1 MSSSPRVEAS
11 LQRPAGRWRG
21 WLRRRDSLRLR
32 LLLLQALVLVLL
44 GSGVGLL
51 FYAERN
57 ITIAG
62 LYVERWA
69 PVIAAALQADP
80 LAPPVGPEEE
90 AVHWLR
96 PGPPEPSHRPWAQ
109 APRFA
114 ALREALVQ
122 RRLPVQELRLS
133 LASPQPRLWLHLAPP
148 GRAPGWLGL
157 PAQVLVPEWSA
168 RTLALLGTG
177 VALLTL
183 LSWATTRW
191 LVRPLEALRRRID
204 DVAPAADDLPPIG
217 PEAAWAVPEIAA
229 IDGAHRSLRRRLAQQ
244 ERERALLL
252 AGVSHDLRSPL
263 GRIRLSAELLPD
275 DPAWAK
281 RRAAIVR
288 NVQQADRLIESFLD
302 HVRCGELPLDQ
313 TVDLAALARSVVA
326 MAERPDD
333 ELRLEAPL
341 SLPLARAHPLLLE
354 RLMANLLDN
363 AFAHGA
369 PPVRLS
375 LGGSPE
381 GGCWL
386 AVADGGEGLA
396 PDEAA
401 TLQAAFARG
410 DRARSRPGS
419 GLGLAIVQQTVAR
432 LGGTLQFQRLA
443 PQQGPYRHE
452 VRVALPRR

>member
-1 MSSSPRVEAS
+1 MSSSPRVEPATR
-11 LQRPAGRWRG
+11 RPADGWRG
-21 WLRRRDSLRLR
+21 WLRRRDSLSRR
-32 LLLLQALVLVLL
+32 LLLLQALVLLLL

-57 ITIAG
+57 ITIAH

-69 PVIAAALQADP
+69 PVIAAALH
-80 LAPPVGPEEE
+80 APPPPQTLADEEG
-90 AVHWLR
+90 ASWLQ
-96 PGPPEPSHRPWAQ
+96 PGPPEPSHRPWSH

-114 ALREALVQ
+114 ALREALAQ
-122 RRLPVQELRLS
+122 RNLPVQDLRLS
-133 LASPQPRLWLHLAPP
+133 LAAPLPRLWLQLQPP

-157 PAQVLVPEWSA
+157 PAQVLVPEWSS
-168 RTLALLGTG
+168 RTLGLLGTG
-177 VALLTL
+177 VALLAL

-204 DVAPAADDLPPIG
+204 DVAPAADDTPPAG
-217 PEAAWAVPEIAA
+217 SEAAWAVPEIAA
-229 IDGAHRSLRRRLAQQ
+229 IDSAHLALRQRLAQQ

-302 HVRCGELPLDQ
+302 YVRCGELSLDQ

-326 MAERPDD
+326 MAERPGD

-341 SLPLARAHPLLLE
+341 SLPLARAHPMLLE
-354 RLMANLLDN
+354 RLMANLVDN
-363 AFAHGA
+363 AWVHGA
-369 PPVRLS
+369 APVRLS
-375 LGGSPE
+375 LGGTP
-381 GGCWL
+381 GGGSWL
-386 AVADGGEGLA
+386 AVADSGQGLDPA
-396 PDEAA
+396 EAA
-401 TLQAAFARG
+401 VLQAAFARG
-410 DRARSRPGS
+410 DRARGRPGS
-419 GLGLAIVQQTVAR
+419 GLGLAIVRQTVDR
-432 LGGTLQFQRLA
+432 LGGRLEFRRLA
-443 PQQGPYRHE
+443 PHQSPFRHE
-452 VRVALPRR
+452 VWVEFPPR